1 MSWPQSLLHKTKVC
15 IHLAACSGA
24 FLFAVY
30 LCFHA
35 RRGRVEQSGASG
47 NSIFPASPLCL
58 SSWAQSGLDEGF
70 FQSFVQILVNS
81 TPVCKSM
88 AQQSSL
94 HFTVVL
100 TCFVGNINDP
110 FCKTEPF

>member
-1 MSWPQSLLHKTKVC
+1 MTVGELCQLKIILSVDVMATQSLLHKTKVC
-15 IHLAACSGA
+15 IHLAACSRA
-24 FLFAVY
+24 FLFGVY

-70 FQSFVQILVNS
+70 FRALSR
-81 TPVCKSM
+81 
-88 AQQSSL
+88 SL
-94 HFTVVL
+94 
-100 TCFVGNINDP
+100 
-110 FCKTEPF
+110 